1 MTIKLPKDQW
11 NNQNKQNKIS
21 QVIKFKSALY
31 NINFIAF
38 YDNISLRIICFF
50 FKLNYYNDW
59 FIIISKIEFI
69 F

>member
-38 YDNISLRIICFF
+38 YDNISLRIIWFF
-50 FKLNYYNDW
+50 FLIKLLQWLIYYN
-59 FIIISKIEFI
+59 F
-69 F
+69 

>member
-21 QVIKFKSALY
+21 QVIKFKSARY

-38 YDNISLRIICFF
+38 YDNISLRIIWLFF
-50 FKLNYYNDW
+50 LIKLLQWLNYYN
-59 FIIISKIEFI
+59 F
-69 F
+69 

>member
-38 YDNISLRIICFF
+38 YDNISLRIIWFF
-50 FKLNYYNDW
+50 FN
-59 FIIISKIEFI
+59 
-69 F
+69 